1 MRIKTKFIFGAIII
15 AVAGLLYYFWYL
27 GGQTQA
33 YDDIPDLSNEYNVDS
48 EVAKAQEALNGN
60 IEPATVYTKDP
71 SKNVIALTFDGM
83 PDPVT
88 AKRLVDLTD
97 EYDINVTFFVEGSNC
112 AENKDTLLLL
122 SSAKH
127 VYLGNYTYTGLQRLD
142 KLPADS
148 VLDQFIKTQKVMSVI
163 TGKASTI
170 FKAPDTSY
178 VVPFLKIAA
187 ASGLKS
193 AVKTDVFVNKDAV
206 KTDADA
212 VNFINSVPQGSIVSL
227 VVGSPVNAVVYQA
240 SEVDEE
246 PAVDKQPNLN
256 LNQSDNVAPQHE
268 NIVDVTERLFK
279 AIKARNITTVSVTEL
294 KEIKRADV
302 LTPQPAP
309 AQNQAQN
316 QAQQQGQQQQPA
328 PQQQPTQQQA
338 APQPTSD
345 NGSLAMLFK
354 RASNA
359 VDNFVFSR
367 AYAASPDYDEL
378 RAKNKHKLAQP
389 QRMIYTTDQAV
400 AFVFAGLSKPQVVY
414 NTLDYL
420 QKSGSKGTFFVM
432 ENEIKA
438 NPKLIQDIVNSG
450 NEVAIGLRSLK
461 NSDYYTT
468 CRQITNVQTQ
478 LAKLGVHTNLVMQ
491 PWGQITDD
499 TKEAVSAMGY
509 QLYAPT
515 VNIVNS
521 KHQNYTS
528 ADDVM
533 NAQFGKFVYSV
544 GRGWIV
550 YFRLDYYNDDNLVVN
565 VMDLVKRH
573 KVDNIAY
580 NSFYDDPK
588 VNKANDSAY
597 AITSI
602 GNILA
607 DKSKLYDF
615 AAKDK
620 VYPTD
625 GNAYKV
631 AKNDLSFKDF
641 IDKRY
646 IGNHAIEDDNVYGFN
661 VGEKRYRDLTGK
673 IHTDKPVVFFT
684 FDDWGTDMSI
694 NHLLYVLRKHNAKGT
709 FFVLTHNVM
718 NNPNLLRAIAEDGQD
733 VASHSEF
740 HKPMD
745 NTKYDIAYAK
755 YLTDYGM
762 AYAKLR
768 DIVGDVRHE
777 DGSSAFKPYFRPPTL
792 TISKAG
798 FKALYDTNYE
808 YIVSGSYSTH
818 DYEQPDLDSMVNEI
832 KAGIYDK
839 NGKVI
844 NGAILVMHMSDQ
856 ALYTATAL
864 DMLMTVNDA
873 RSDDDPAKFIP
884 MPLSAYL
891 KNDYA
896 QSNYKIAK
904 EAEPKTNTKAET
916 ATKDD
921 VKTQDKTVA
930 KKSDEATKQAVND
943 EDILYQNSGYGSLP
957 KN

>member
-1 MRIKTKFIFGAIII
+1 MNWILKIKTKFIIGAIVI

-33 YDDIPDLSNEYNVDS
+33 YDDIPDLSSEYNVDS
-48 EVAKAQEALNGN
+48 EVAKAQDALNNN

-71 SKNVIALTFDGM
+71 SKNLIALTFDGM

-148 VLDQFIKTQKVMSVI
+148 VLDQLIKTQKVMNVI
-163 TGKASTI
+163 TGKSPTL

-178 VVPFLKIAA
+178 VVPLLKMAA

-193 AVKTDVFVNKDAV
+193 AVKTDIFVNKDAV

-227 VVGSPVNAVVYQA
+227 VVGTPVNAVVYQA

-256 LNQSDNVAPQHE
+256 LSQNNNVAPQHE

-279 AIKARNITTVSVTEL
+279 AIKARNITTASVTEL
-294 KEIKRADV
+294 KEIKRADI

-309 AQNQAQN
+309 NQTQPA
-316 QAQQQGQQQQPA
+316 AQQAQPA
-328 PQQQPTQQQA
+328 PQS
-338 APQPTSD
+338 TSD
-345 NGSLAMLFK
+345 NGNLAMMFK
-354 RASNA
+354 QFGKT
-359 VDNFVFSR
+359 VDNLIFSR
-367 AYAASPDYDEL
+367 AYAATPDFEAL
-378 RAKNKHKLAQP
+378 RVQNQHKLAQP

-414 NTLDYL
+414 KTLDYL
-420 QKSGSKGTFFVM
+420 QQSGAKGTFFVM
-432 ENEIKA
+432 ENELKA
-438 NPKLIQDIVNSG
+438 NPKLIQDIINSG

-468 CRQITNVQTQ
+468 CRQIENVQSQ
-478 LAKLGVHTNLVMQ
+478 LAKMGVQTNIVMQ

-499 TKEAVSAMGY
+499 TKEAVAAMGY

-533 NAQFGKFVYSV
+533 KEQFGKFVYSV

-602 GNILA
+602 GDILA
-607 DKSKLYDF
+607 DKDDLYDF

-620 VYPTD
+620 IYPTD
-625 GNAYKV
+625 GNDYKI
-631 AKNDLSFKDF
+631 ARDDLNFKDF
-641 IDKRY
+641 IDERY

-661 VGEKRYRDLTGK
+661 VEEKRYRDLTGK

-684 FDDWGTDMSI
+684 FDDWGTDVAI

-709 FFVLTHNVM
+709 FFVLTHNVL
-718 NNPNLLRAIAEDGQD
+718 NNPNLLRAIAKDGQD

-745 NTKYDIAYAK
+745 NTKYDIAYAN

-762 AYAKLR
+762 AYAKLH
-768 DIVGDVRHE
+768 DVVGDIRHE
-777 DGSSAFKPYFRPPTL
+777 DGTSAFKPYFRPPTL

-798 FKALYDTNYE
+798 FKALYDTNYQ

-818 DYEQPDLDSMVNEI
+818 DYEQPDLESMVNEI

-839 NGKVI
+839 RGKVI

-864 DMLMTVNDA
+864 DLLMTVNDQ

-891 KNDYA
+891 KDDYA
-896 QSNYKIAK
+896 QSNYKIDKDTKPKVEAK
-904 EAEPKTNTKAET
+904 TKAD
-916 ATKDD
+916 TK
-921 VKTQDKTVA
+921 VKKA
-930 KKSDEATKQAVND
+930 DEASEQNT
-943 EDILYQNSGYGSLP
+943 LYQNSGYGSLQ
-957 KN
+957 ND